1 MAEELT
7 NPPQIHSRLAEE
19 GGHVHPDARFTP
31 EQLQAYLQEAQI
43 PEGSMLV
50 HRTQGGTQQAQGTQ
64 PQEGGA
70 QDAQGTGEQSQAQST
85 PEVVQ
90 STQERIGVESTLA
103 ELRALAELREATRKA
118 PKHWRNLRQQ
128 RGDSA
133 ASASKSRVSDAFER

>member
-1 MAEELT
+1 MSIMAEELT
-7 NPPQIHSRLAEE
+7 NPPQIYSRLAEE

-64 PQEGGA
+64 AQEGGA
-70 QDAQGTGEQSQAQST
+70 QDEQGTGEQSQAQST

-90 STQERIGVESTLA
+90 STHERIGVESTLA
-103 ELRALAELREATRKA
+103 ELREATRKA
-118 PKHWRNLRQQ
+118 PKQWRNLRQQ

-133 ASASKSRVSDAFER
+133 ASASKPRVSDAFER